1 MVSNVRRVNKL
12 VDPVRVIP
20 IWSEPGRGSFTVYVN
35 PIYRFRMAR
44 MAWSLLRYPRRSREF
59 PAKHERLITADELL
73 RYAT

>member
-1 MVSNVRRVNKL
+1 M
-12 VDPVRVIP
+12 VRVIP
-20 IWSEPGRGSFTVYVN
+20 IWSEPGRGSITVYIN
-35 PIYRFRMAR
+35 PIFRYRMGR